1 VLIER
6 VTLTDAEQPEAVRRA
21 VADLR
26 RMIGGVE
33 GIEQT
38 VAAIV
43 ARVQAEGDQAVLQY
57 TRELDTNG
65 ADPLALCVPGEE
77 LDQALE
83 QMPLD
88 VVAGLQVAIAN
99 VARVADASIGADT
112 VAVDLAQGHTVTL
125 RELPVSAAAVYA
137 PGGRAAYPSTV
148 VMGVVT
154 ARAAGVLDVAVC
166 TPPGPNGQAHPS
178 ILAACRLC
186 GVERVYRMGGAQ
198 AIAALAFGTESVERV
213 DVVVGPGNQYVQ
225 EAKRRLSQIVGI
237 DGYAGPSDLMVVFG
251 ADADPR
257 LIALDLLAQAE
268 HGAGSLVAGVSS
280 SRAALDAVAGEIER
294 EAVSWP
300 QLQPDACVL
309 IETATPAAGIEL
321 ANEFAPEHLQ
331 LMGAAEQ
338 ALAQRVRTAGCLFLG
353 RNGATAF
360 GDYTAGSNHVLPTG
374 GAARFASTLSPR
386 HFRRRMS
393 VVEIG
398 DEAAAKLARAGAP
411 IANAEG
417 FPLHAESMLA
427 RVRENEQ
434 G

>member
-6 VTLTDAEQPEAVRRA
+6 VTLTDVEQPDAARRA

-26 RMIGGVE
+26 RMIGDIE

-43 ARVQAEGDQAVLQY
+43 ARVQAEGDEAVLQY

-65 ADPLALCVPGEE
+65 AEPLALCVTGEE

-112 VAVDLAQGHTVTL
+112 IAVDLAQGHKVSL

-166 TPPGPNGQAHPS
+166 TPPGPDGQAHPS

-225 EAKRRLSQIVGI
+225 EAKRRLSHIVGI

-251 ADADPR
+251 ADADPW

-268 HGAGSLVAGVSS
+268 HGTGSLVAGVSS
-280 SRAALDAVAGEIER
+280 SRTALDAVASEIER

-300 QLQPDACVL
+300 ELKPDACVL
-309 IETATPAAGIEL
+309 IETATAAAGIEL
-321 ANEFAPEHLQ
+321 ANEFAPEHLE

-338 ALAQRVRTAGCLFLG
+338 ALAHRVRTAGCLFLG

-374 GAARFASTLSPR
+374 GAARFASTLSPH

-393 VVEIG
+393 VLEIG

-417 FPLHAESMLA
+417 FPLHAKSMLA
-427 RVRENEQ
+427 RVRENET

>member
-1 VLIER
+1 MLIER
-6 VTLTDAEQPEAVRRA
+6 ATLTNVEQADVKRA

-43 ARVQAEGDQAVLQY
+43 ARVQAEGDEAVLRY
-57 TRELDTNG
+57 TRELDTHG
-65 ADPLALCVPGEE
+65 AEPLALRVPGEE

-112 VAVDLAQGHTVTL
+112 VAVDLAQGHKVTL

-166 TPPGPNGQAHPS
+166 TPPGPDGQAHPS

-225 EAKRRLSQIVGI
+225 EAKRRLSHVVGI

-251 ADADPR
+251 ADAGPR

-280 SRAALDAVAGEIER
+280 SRAALDAVATEIER
-294 EAVSWP
+294 EAVPWP
-300 QLQPDACVL
+300 QLRPDACVL
-309 IETATPAAGIEL
+309 IEVTTPAAAIEL

-338 ALAQRVRTAGCLFLG
+338 ALARRVRTAGCLFLG

-386 HFRRRMS
+386 YFRRRMS

-427 RVRENEQ
+427 RVRENEP

>member
-1 VLIER
+1 MLIER
-6 VTLTDAEQPEAVRRA
+6 VTLTNVEQADVKRA

-26 RMIGGVE
+26 RMIGDIE

-43 ARVQAEGDQAVLQY
+43 ASVRAEGDAAVLRH

-65 ADPLALCVPGEE
+65 AEPLALRVPGEE

-88 VVAGLQVAIAN
+88 LVAGLQVAIAN
-99 VARVADASIGADT
+99 VARVADASIGSDSVT
-112 VAVDLAQGHTVTL
+112 VDLAQGHKVSL

-166 TPPGPNGQAHPS
+166 TPPGPDGQAHPS

-198 AIAALAFGTESVERV
+198 AIAALAFGTESVEQV

-225 EAKRRLSQIVGI
+225 EAKRRLSHIVGI

-280 SRAALDAVAGEIER
+280 SRAALDAVADEIER

-300 QLQPDACVL
+300 QLRPDACVL
-309 IETATPAAGIEL
+309 IEVATPAAGIEL

-338 ALAQRVRTAGCLFLG
+338 ALARRVRTAGCLFLG

-427 RVRENEQ
+427 RVRENES

>member
-1 VLIER
+1 MLIER
-6 VTLTDAEQPEAVRRA
+6 VTLTNVEQADVKRA

-26 RMIGGVE
+26 RMIVGVE

-43 ARVQAEGDQAVLQY
+43 AGVQAEGDKAVQRY
-57 TRELDTNG
+57 TRELDTQG
-65 ADPLALCVPGEE
+65 VDPPALRVPGEE

-166 TPPGPNGQAHPS
+166 TPPGPDGQAHPS

-225 EAKRRLSQIVGI
+225 EAKRRLSHVVGI

-300 QLQPDACVL
+300 HLRPDACVL
-309 IETATPAAGIEL
+309 IEVATPAAAIEL

-331 LMGAAEQ
+331 MMGAAEQ
-338 ALAQRVRTAGCLFLG
+338 ALAKRVRTAGCLFLG

-393 VVEIG
+393 VLEIG

-411 IANAEG
+411 IATAEG

-427 RVRENEQ
+427 RVRDNES